1 MDTPRHRQQM
11 NLLIASLE
19 LAWRDR
25 DDFFVGGNMF
35 VYFSVSQAVKNDFR
49 GPDVFVVLETERR
62 ERRSWVIWAE
72 GGKAPTV
79 VIELT
84 SPSTEQVDRGEKMG
98 IYARRMRVPVYV
110 LFDPWTGKLEG
121 YELDPTRQAYRPL
134 EALPNGDVSCA
145 PLGLSLGVRPGM
157 HENVDAPWLRWIG
170 EDGKVLPSEHE
181 VAEDERRKAEDERR
195 KAEEERRKADDERRK
210 AEEERMRA
218 EREREE
224 AQRQRERADEEARRA
239 DALAARMA
247 EYEKR
252 FGVLG

>member
-11 NLLIASLE
+11 NLLIISLE
-19 LAWRDR
+19 LAWQDR

-35 VYFSVSQAVKNDFR
+35 VYFSESQTVKNDFR
-49 GPDVFVVLETERR
+49 GPDVFVVLGTERR

-72 GGKAPTV
+72 GGRAPTV

-84 SPSTEQVDRGEKMG
+84 SPSTEQVDRGEKMD
-98 IYARRMRVPVYV
+98 IYARRMQVPVYV

-134 EALPNGDVSCA
+134 EVLPNGDVSCA

-170 EDGKVLPSEHE
+170 ENGKVLPSEHE
-181 VAEDERRKAEDERR
+181 VAEEERR
-195 KAEEERRKADDERRK
+195 KAEEERRKAEH
-210 AEEERMRA
+210 ERMRA

-239 DALAARMA
+239 DALAAKMA